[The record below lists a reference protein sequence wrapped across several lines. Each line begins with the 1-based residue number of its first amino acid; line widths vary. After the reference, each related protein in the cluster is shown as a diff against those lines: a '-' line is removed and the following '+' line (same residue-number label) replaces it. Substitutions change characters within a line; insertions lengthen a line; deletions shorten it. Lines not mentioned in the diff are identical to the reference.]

1 MMDQSEGITIRPFQ
15 SEDQLEVRQL
25 ILAGLAEHWVGLDPS
40 LNPDLDDIQNAY
52 ANAFF
57 LVALQNGKIIG
68 SGALVPRSDDTAEI
82 VRMSVAAYKRRKGI
96 GRRILENLCAQA
108 KQLGY
113 RRIVLETTHTWREVI
128 KFYEQFGFEV
138 THHLDGDVYFSLEI

>member
-1 MMDQSEGITIRPFQ
+1 MDQSEGITIRPFQ
-15 SEDQLEVRQL
+15 PEDQLEVRQL